1 MAVTVVL
8 DHSRQHLFR
17 RAWRQLGAFWGG
29 ALLVVGLAA
38 SLVAVPT
45 TLAVA
50 SFVFGWLDEP
60 EAGEEP
66 WPAEDVPVGE
76 IFLAWG
82 ISTPI
87 AIVGLKIGIRLL
99 RGDRELVLF
108 LRRFGYD
115 DATKAVTFA
124 AAKTVGGTW
133 RLVTLDDKE
142 IAPLGVPAGT
152 RRLYG
157 IGSGAFSVGA
167 KLGEPLF
174 RVYALAV
181 GAMCAIVGL
190 ELLRAPDWRTTLDDG
205 TFDPYFD
212 TFGQLVELHP
222 PFDAMGWSLPGV
234 FAVLAT
240 LTAVAAA
247 AAVVYL
253 GLMMLMFPL
262 APVLVFL
269 SSSADAMKAADEAK
283 TLEITSATSIPFVAS
298 SVAESSRK
306 VFAPRLVVLRVA
318 TPVWQETV
326 KGFAAVSSVPLIDL
340 SDVSENVL
348 WEIEELTRMF
358 GERCLLVGR
367 HDRVARLAAPET
379 PAPGSLD
386 ERLLRLLDGHE
397 VLAYTT
403 DRRGIR
409 RFARS
414 LRARLLTVTG

>member
-1 MAVTVVL
+1 
-8 DHSRQHLFR
+8 
-17 RAWRQLGAFWGG
+17 
-29 ALLVVGLAA
+29 
-38 SLVAVPT
+38 
-45 TLAVA
+45 
-50 SFVFGWLDEP
+50 
-60 EAGEEP
+60 
-66 WPAEDVPVGE
+66 
-76 IFLAWG
+76 
-82 ISTPI
+82 
-87 AIVGLKIGIRLL
+87 
-99 RGDRELVLF
+99 
-108 LRRFGYD
+108 
-115 DATKAVTFA
+115 
-124 AAKTVGGTW
+124 
-133 RLVTLDDKE
+133 
-142 IAPLGVPAGT
+142 
-152 RRLYG
+152 
-157 IGSGAFSVGA
+157 
-167 KLGEPLF
+167 
-174 RVYALAV
+174 
-181 GAMCAIVGL
+181 
-190 ELLRAPDWRTTLDDG
+190 
-205 TFDPYFD
+205 
-212 TFGQLVELHP
+212 
-222 PFDAMGWSLPGV
+222 MGWSLPGV